1 MRIAHLAVAAAIAAV
16 SCSSGDERAIR
27 SQLSA
32 IATSLTVPAN
42 ENELGRIA
50 RIATLRSALAP
61 DIRVVTGATARPG
74 GEIPTEIVGR
84 DIALGL
90 ASRWS
95 IIGGI
100 AVEFVDVQVTIDDAG
115 ESAAVYCTAKMTTGT
130 SQQPAVDAR
139 ELTVAFSKV
148 DGAWRVTSVRPENTL
163 IR

>member
-1 MRIAHLAVAAAIAAV
+1 MRIAHLVVAVAIATV

-27 SQLSA
+27 NQLSA

-61 DIRVVTGATARPG
+61 DVRVVTGVTARPG

-84 DIALGL
+84 DTALGL

-95 IIGGI
+95 VAGGI
-100 AVEFVDVQVTIDDAG
+100 AVEFVDVHVTLDDAG
-115 ESAAVYCTAKMTTGT
+115 DSAAVYCTAKLTTGT
-130 SQQPAVDAR
+130 SQHPAIDAR
-139 ELTVAFSKV
+139 ELTIAFSKV
-148 DGAWRVTSVRPENTL
+148 DGAWLVTSVRPENTL